1 MAPRLHIAV
10 VPDSVMVSAGR
21 VGESFGAIRA
31 RIGLLAGAVH
41 VSLSVNRSSH
51 DTQGDVL
58 DILMRF
64 EVELGRETLT
74 AIRTDNRA

>member
-31 RIGLLAGAVH
+31 RIGLLAGV
-41 VSLSVNRSSH
+41 
-51 DTQGDVL
+51 
-58 DILMRF
+58 DILVRF
-64 EVELGRETLT
+64 EVKLGRETLT
-74 AIRTDNRA
+74 AIRTDNRANL